1 MKKINLI
8 ILSLIGAMA
17 VHAQDYNDVLLYSQS
32 FSEGDARFMAMG
44 GALSSLGGNIGAMSV
59 NPASSAVFKKSVIEF
74 SPTYIYTKS
83 ENHYLGYDKAFT
95 SLLKVPSFGLVGYK
109 ALKANDVFISGL
121 SFGFALNSQ
130 NRYSETIDYTGIN
143 NNSSLTDDFVRLAN
157 ANPDK
162 LDDQYTLLAYDSY
175 LIDYASGAKTYFS
188 DFVDSLGNKS
198 YGEFQDFTIERD
210 GAKREILFNLGVDFS
225 EYVFFGANLSFSN
238 FYYSE
243 TKFLTEKDKAGT
255 KDFLDEFTYSTKREV
270 EGTGIGGKFGL
281 IVRPIEYI
289 RIGGA
294 IHTPVINNINED
306 CDFVMNASYDQPI
319 NANGDYYCDTAKYTT
334 FDYKVGQ
341 PAKFVGSL
349 GFVYKNVVNIG
360 VDLETMNYENCE
372 LRSNLQSMTDPNKQI
387 TDELQKVTNLKCGGE
402 FRYGPFTFRAGYGM
416 YGNPYK
422 NIKVTHNTYSAGLG
436 LATNTFYYDMAWMR
450 SVSEQYNTLYTNLA
464 GKDVTA
470 NSKIKRD
477 YIMFTLGIKF

>member
-17 VHAQDYNDVLLYSQS
+17 VHAQDYNDALLYSQS

-143 NNSSLTDDFVRLAN
+143 NNSSLTDDFVRMAN
-157 ANPDK
+157 ANK
-162 LDDQYTLLAYDSY
+162 WDDQYNTLAYNSY
-175 LIDYASGAKTYFS
+175 VIDYATTVDTYFS
-188 DFVDSLGNKS
+188 DFIDSLGNKS

-270 EGTGIGGKFGL
+270 EGTGIGGKFG
-281 IVRPIEYI
+281 IIARPIEYI

-306 CDFVMNASYDQPI
+306 CDFVMNASYDQAI
-319 NANGDYYCDTAKYTT
+319 NTEGATTAKDAKYTA

-349 GFVYKNVVNIG
+349 GFVYKNVVNVG

-372 LRSNLQSMTDPNKQI
+372 LRSDLQSMT
-387 TDELQKVTNLKCGGE
+387 L
-402 FRYGPFTFRAGYGM
+402 
-416 YGNPYK
+416 
-422 NIKVTHNTYSAGLG
+422 
-436 LATNTFYYDMAWMR
+436 R
-450 SVSEQYNTLYTNLA
+450 SRTPLCVRSPVS
-464 GKDVTA
+464 V
-470 NSKIKRD
+470 
-477 YIMFTLGIKF
+477 